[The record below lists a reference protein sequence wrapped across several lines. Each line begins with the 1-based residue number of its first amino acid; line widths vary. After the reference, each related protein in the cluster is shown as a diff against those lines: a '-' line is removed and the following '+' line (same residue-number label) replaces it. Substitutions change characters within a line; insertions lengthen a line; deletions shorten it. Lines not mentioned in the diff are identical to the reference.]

1 MNPIG
6 FFYALLASV
15 TWGLVYTL
23 DQKILER
30 ISLFTLLIITSTIT
44 LIICIPLVFL
54 VKRSDL
60 IALGV
65 SGVSLWKLLI
75 TTSLLTLMAN
85 FFMFTSIKQMNA
97 VTTSMLEISYPFF
110 VVLFSFFILK
120 APLNISVLIGGVLIF
135 FGSLII
141 IRFN

>member
-1 MNPIG
+1 MSSIG
-6 FFYALLASV
+6 LFYAMLASI

-30 ISLFTLLIITSTIT
+30 ISLLTLLIINSTIT
-44 LIICIPLVFL
+44 LLICVPLVFL
-54 VKRSDL
+54 IKRTDI
-60 IALGV
+60 IAL
-65 SGVSLWKLLI
+65 
-75 TTSLLTLMAN
+75 TTSGGSLVKLMVMASLFTLVAN

-97 VTTSMLEISYPFF
+97 ATASMLEISYPFF
-110 VVLFSFFILK
+110 VVLFSFLILK